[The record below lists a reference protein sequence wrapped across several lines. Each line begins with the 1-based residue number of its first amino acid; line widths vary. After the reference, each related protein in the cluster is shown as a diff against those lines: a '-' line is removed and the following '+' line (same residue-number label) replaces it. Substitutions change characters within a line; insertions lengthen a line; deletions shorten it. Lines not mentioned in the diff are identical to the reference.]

1 MKKFEV
7 YFFSENQ
14 GQKERAVIYAES
26 QMDAM
31 RKFVDGKAL
40 NDFETVV
47 VSAASFIGS
56 ITSMPES
63 FPNPLYTVFDKKQTI
78 SKKNQDAVNY
88 LVSDDLSRS
97 TDVFGGI
104 MNDKLDKLI
113 ELQEKQL
120 HWIRFLGVVT
130 LVSLITAFVYILI
143 AVSIGRPRY

>member
-7 YFFSENQ
+7 YFFSENK
-14 GQKERAVIYAES
+14 GEKERAVIYAES

-78 SKKNQDAVNY
+78 SKTNQDAVNY

-104 MNDKLDKLI
+104 TNDKLDKLI

-120 HWIRFLGVVT
+120 YWIRIIGIPFLFAAIGGF
-130 LVSLITAFVYILI
+130 LAILF
-143 AVSIGRPRY
+143 R

>member
-7 YFFSENQ
+7 YFFSENK
-14 GQKERAVIYAES
+14 GEKERTVIYAES

-63 FPNPLYTVFDKKQTI
+63 FPNPWYTVFDKKQSI
-78 SKKNQDAVNY
+78 SKTNQDAVNY

-104 MNDKLDKLI
+104 TNDKLDKLI

-120 HWIRFLGVVT
+120 YWIRIIGIPFLFAAIGGF
-130 LVSLITAFVYILI
+130 LAILF
-143 AVSIGRPRY
+143 R

>member
-7 YFFSENQ
+7 YFYSENQ
-14 GQKERAVIYAES
+14 GEKERAVIYAES
-26 QMDAM
+26 QIDAM

-78 SKKNQDAVNY
+78 SKTNQDAVNY

-104 MNDKLDKLI
+104 TNDKLDKLI

-120 HWIRFLGVVT
+120 YWIRIIGIPFL
-130 LVSLITAFVYILI
+130 F
-143 AVSIGRPRY
+143 